1 MSELIRSTRSL
12 SARPSFFSLAKRVYL
27 AYMDTEISTDL
38 KRLSE
43 KLDTVYLSVEKTRK
57 YMLWSLI
64 MQVAVVLLPLVV
76 LMLAVPFI
84 LSGLSGISNLY
95 QGL

>member
-1 MSELIRSTRSL
+1 MV
-12 SARPSFFSLAKRVYL
+12 VYCQHM
-27 AYMDTEISTDL
+27 ATEIAAAL
-38 KRLSE
+38 KQ
-43 KLDTVYLSVEKTRK
+43 LDDKIEVVYASVERTRK

-76 LMLAVPFI
+76 LMLAVPFL
-84 LSGLSGISNLY
+84 LSSLANISNLY